1 MRYVL
6 KLRQSIVK
14 NNRLDYFGRAAETCA
29 LTGIMLACI
38 FAMVPII

>member
-14 NNRLDYFGRAAETCA
+14 HNRLDYLGRAAEMSA
-29 LTGIMLACI
+29 LVGIMLACI
-38 FAMVPII
+38 FAMMPII

>member
-14 NNRLDYFGRAAETCA
+14 HRLDYFGRAAEMSA
-29 LTGIMLACI
+29 LVGIMLACI
-38 FAMVPII
+38 FAMMPII